1 MMDEVV
7 LRTWVDPS
15 GAWWLRE
22 ESRAVAQME
31 QPLAAVEVE
40 VLFGMGW
47 YSKKVGS
54 LVEELWVRVL
64 ELVPEGCW
72 LVASF

>member
-7 LRTWVDPS
+7 LQTWVDPS

-54 LVEELWVRVL
+54 LVEGLWVRVL